1 MRTREMIININWKLT
16 KYFEIARLAYVNSG
30 AYLAN
35 ILGKS
40 LTVVLRIW
48 IFTQLYRVTFAVAA
62 VDVVGGLTVAQVIW
76 SLMLVQSFETSTK
89 PMISKLIDEE
99 IKSGSFAYQVNKPYS
114 YIFYHL
120 AGYFGRVAANVGSNL
135 LIGSVAAWFL
145 VGAIGSS
152 WLGLF
157 FGLLI
162 LVLGYALDF
171 LISLSIGLVAFW
183 WEDSNTIMWM
193 YSKGR
198 FLLGGVILP
207 IALFPEKI
215 QKIAELLPFANLYYA
230 PARIMVNFE
239 WNLVEKFVLVQ
250 LAWIIFF
257 IMIVSIMYS
266 RGVKNVAINGG

>member
-1 MRTREMIININWKLT
+1 MSLNMMLKNINWKLV

-30 AYLAN
+30 VYLAN

-48 IFTQLYRVTFAVAA
+48 IFTQLYRVTFAVAGS
-62 VDVVGGLTVAQVIW
+62 DVVGGLTVVQVIW
-76 SLMLVQSFETSTK
+76 SLMLVQSFETSTR

-120 AGYFGRVAANVGSNL
+120 AGYFGRVTANVGSNL
-135 LIGSVAAWFL
+135 LIGTVAAWFL
-145 VGAIGSS
+145 VGAIDWS
-152 WLGLF
+152 WPGLF

-162 LVLGYALDF
+162 LILGYTLDF
-171 LISLSIGLVAFW
+171 LISMSIGLVSFW

-215 QKIAELLPFANLYYA
+215 QKIAEILPFANLYYA
-230 PARIMVNFE
+230 PARIMVNFD
-239 WNLVEKFVLVQ
+239 WNLAEKFVLVQ
-250 LAWIIFF
+250 LVWIFLS

>member
-1 MRTREMIININWKLT
+1 MNWKLI
-16 KYFEIARLAYVNSG
+16 KYLEVARVAYVNSG
-30 AYLAN
+30 AYLVN
-35 ILGKS
+35 ILGRS

-48 IFTQLYRVTFAVAA
+48 IFTQLYSVTFAVSGMQQI
-62 VDVVGGLTVAQVIW
+62 GGLTVAQVIW

-114 YIFYHL
+114 YVFYHL
-120 AGYFGRVAANVGSNL
+120 AGYFGRVVANLGSNL
-135 LIGSVAAWFL
+135 VIGTVATWFL
-145 VGAIGSS
+145 VGLIGWS
-152 WLGLF
+152 WTGLL

-162 LVLGYALDF
+162 LVLGYTLDF
-171 LISLSIGLVAFW
+171 LIAMSIGLVAFW

-215 QKIAELLPFANLYYA
+215 QKIAEMLPFANLYYA
-230 PARIMVNFE
+230 PARIMVGFDGQ
-239 WNLVEKFVLVQ
+239 LAEKFILVQ
-250 LAWIIFF
+250 LVWIFIF
-257 IMIVSIMYS
+257 IMLVSIMYS